1 MKLGAQTQVVTGRLV
16 GSGANEPAWSDE
28 QLQHFS
34 SLRSLKL
41 PVVKCMD
48 TRKALEDG
56 EGKYVVRNL
65 DGTSSATTAAILP
78 TLPFS
83 EFKIGIGDAKPDDKL
98 PKKKLYSKKL
108 YSDVVIIGKDDSWVL
123 NQWVVQNVI
132 MEPVPSGVRNSVGTG
147 RGGAGSRKVG
157 VHFARFGFPAESLA
171 PVFHTLDST
180 VNGIINSLIMTDGY
194 YWCNASWGIS
204 HTPGTFVYITENNTR
219 AHTSQLSEAMDMLG
233 TKSSQGVGTFA
244 ISLGCE
250 YDKEGDRI
258 IPNSAKYAFSIK
270 CHSFVHF
277 RKTDYYG
284 PPQTASVGALMS
296 NDMMMMAEPL
306 SKCAL
311 PILPPEHML
320 HQFRTSKM
328 IMARSRASSRRSA
341 STRDKEKELNPIV
354 EWAAFR
360 PDVDRVELGFVGCS
374 AARCSTTSARAEY
387 DAMMLRIGMS
397 TCCKHIMSTEV
408 ESRIATAMSQVDDFK
423 MTIVF
428 YDLELSKDGQIEQLS
443 AFTDTGENFSV
454 YMRTTVR
461 TNTSPNL
468 RALPPMLYN
477 ALASEPMD
485 AMKRFNSWIKL
496 MHSMNT
502 NGDTNMD
509 NVILAAHFGSC
520 HDHVHLLRT
529 MMRWGITPPEYRFS
543 DTLALFKVMKGMN
556 QRANLPTLVA
566 KYAAW
571 LQHTPHD
578 ADSDARVLRAVV
590 MCVFPMVKKAC
601 YAFSTSHDGFMKRS
615 GLNMHGIRPVY
626 TFKDID
632 INTDPDL
639 DSVNMSDDSLE

>member
-1 MKLGAQTQVVTGRLV
+1 MTTSTQSSTSMKPGAQTQVVTGRVV

-41 PVVKCMD
+41 PIVK
-48 TRKALEDG
+48 
-56 EGKYVVRNL
+56 NL

-98 PKKKLYSKKL
+98 PKKKLYS
-108 YSDVVIIGKDDSWVL
+108 DVVIIGMDDNWVL
-123 NQWVVQNVI
+123 NQ
-132 MEPVPSGVRNSVGTG
+132 S
-147 RGGAGSRKVG
+147 G

-194 YWCNASWGIS
+194 YWCNTSCGIS
-204 HTPGTFVYITENNTR
+204 HTPGTF
-219 AHTSQLSEAMDMLG
+219 AMDMLG

-250 YDKEGDRI
+250 YDKEGDRM
-258 IPNSAKYAFSIK
+258 IPNLAKYVFSIK

-277 RKTDYYG
+277 RKTDCYG
-284 PPQTASVGALMS
+284 PPQTASVGVLMN

-311 PILPPEHML
+311 PILPPEYNSHDAQDRHVHL
-320 HQFRTSKM
+320 LQAHHVDGGGVQDRHRDEPART
-328 IMARSRASSRRSA
+328 A
-341 STRDKEKELNPIV
+341 
-354 EWAAFR
+354 
-360 PDVDRVELGFVGCS
+360 
-374 AARCSTTSARAEY
+374 
-387 DAMMLRIGMS
+387 
-397 TCCKHIMSTEV
+397 
-408 ESRIATAMSQVDDFK
+408 
-423 MTIVF
+423 
-428 YDLELSKDGQIEQLS
+428 QIEQLS

-509 NVILAAHFGSC
+509 NVILAAHSGPY

-543 DTLALFKVMKGMN
+543 DTLALFKAMKGMN
-556 QRANLPTLVA
+556 QRADLPTLVT
-566 KYAAW
+566 K
-571 LQHTPHD
+571 
-578 ADSDARVLRAVV
+578 AVV

-601 YAFSTSHDGFMKRS
+601 YAFSTSHDDFMKRS

-626 TFKDID
+626 TLQGHWLGSR
-632 INTDPDL
+632 TRLWRSPL
-639 DSVNMSDDSLE
+639 EPWGVSLSRMPHVNL